1 MVTQALIKK
10 GNRHQCPGVTL
21 EQRIA
26 LIEAP
31 PPLEELNTVSQK
43 KHVWFT
49 DGSAMVV
56 KGKSS
61 VKYAA
66 NNLKEEIIQGLLD
79 PPNILSPL

>member
-1 MVTQALIKK
+1 MSRGHSGAKNCLDRGT
-10 GNRHQCPGVTL
+10 
-21 EQRIA
+21 
-26 LIEAP
+26 